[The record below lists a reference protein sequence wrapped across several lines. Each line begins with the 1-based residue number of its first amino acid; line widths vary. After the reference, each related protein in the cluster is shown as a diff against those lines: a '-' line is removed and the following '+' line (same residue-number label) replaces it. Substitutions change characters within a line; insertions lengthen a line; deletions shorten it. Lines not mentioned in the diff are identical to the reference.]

1 MGDSSLRFES
11 FSNKTE
17 PKKME
22 AFIKCYELLNK
33 YCYKIFNDSFLAE
46 YNENFKS
53 DYPNYKSFLMD
64 RLGYIYYVIK

>member
-22 AFIKCYELLNK
+22 AFIKCNELLNK